1 VRTAE
6 GLTERIANR
15 KAFITVVG
23 MGYVGLPLAVALAQA
38 GFAVS
43 GVDLDKQKV
52 EGINSGRSHVTDVPS
67 EQLAA
72 LVAKGAL
79 VATADYA
86 PVARSDASIICVPT
100 PFGRAK
106 QPDLSYIT
114 SAAEGIARYLP
125 DAVASGLFPM
135 VILESTTYPGTTED
149 IVLPILEQTGL
160 RHGEDFLLAFSPERI
175 DPGNPKFNVSNTP
188 KIVGG
193 VTPEATKAASSL
205 YSCIT
210 QQVVPVS
217 SPRVAEM
224 AKLYENI
231 FRHVNIALANEMSI
245 LCQDMGID
253 IWEVIEA
260 ASTKPFGFMPFY
272 PGPGVGGHCIPVDPF
287 YLTWKLTE
295 LDRKARFIELAGEI
309 NDRMPYWV
317 VDRLQNALNDRQKS
331 LKGCRVLVLGV
342 AYKRDIGDVRES
354 PALKV
359 MEYLVKKG
367 ALVRYHD
374 PYVPKFKTSVGEFNS
389 VPLTDSELQDAD
401 SVVILTDHSC
411 IPYDKVA
418 KLSRLVLDTRNVLK
432 GLRAENIVR
441 L

>member
-1 VRTAE
+1 
-6 GLTERIANR
+6 
-15 KAFITVVG
+15 
-23 MGYVGLPLAVALAQA
+23 
-38 GFAVS
+38 
-43 GVDLDKQKV
+43 
-52 EGINSGRSHVTDVPS
+52 
-67 EQLAA
+67 
-72 LVAKGAL
+72 
-79 VATADYA
+79 
-86 PVARSDASIICVPT
+86 
-100 PFGRAK
+100 
-106 QPDLSYIT
+106 LSYIT

-125 DAVASGLFPM
+125 DAVASGLFPI

-317 VDRLQNALNDRQKS
+317 VDRLQNVLNDRQKS

-389 VPLTDSELQDAD
+389 VPLTDAELQDAD

-411 IPYDKVA
+411 IPYDKVV

-432 GLRAENIVR
+432 GLQAENIVR

>member
-1 VRTAE
+1 MDTENPTARIKE
-6 GLTERIANR
+6 RSATIVVAGL
-15 KAFITVVG
+15 
-23 MGYVGLPLAVALAQA
+23 GYVGLPLAVALAKA
-38 GFAVS
+38 GFSVI
-43 GVDLDKQKV
+43 GVDPDKAKV
-52 EGINSGRSHVTDVPS
+52 EGINAGRSHVSDVSSDELAVLVRNGAISATTDYQPIT
-67 EQLAA
+67 EA
-72 LVAKGAL
+72 
-79 VATADYA
+79 
-86 PVARSDASIICVPT
+86 DASVICVPT

-114 SAAEGIARYLP
+114 GAAEGIAYYLP
-125 DAVASGLFPM
+125 GAVVSGKRPL
-135 VILESTTYPGTTED
+135 VVLESTTYPGTTED
-149 IVLPILEQTGL
+149 IVLPILEGGRL
-160 RHGEDFLLAFSPERI
+160 KHGRDFLLAFSPERI
-175 DPGNPKFNVSNTP
+175 DPGNPRFTVSNTP

-193 VTPEATKAASSL
+193 VTPEATEAACAL
-205 YSCIT
+205 YSAVT
-210 QQVVPVS
+210 TQVVPVS

-224 AKLYENI
+224 AKLYENV

-253 IWEVIEA
+253 IWEVIDA
-260 ASTKPFGFMPFY
+260 AATKPFGFMPFY

-331 LKGCRVLVLGV
+331 IKGCSVLVLGV

-359 MEYLVKKG
+359 IEYLVKKG
-367 ALVRYHD
+367 ATVRYHD
-374 PYVPKFKTSVGEFNS
+374 PYVPSVRSAVGELVS
-389 VPLTDSELQDAD
+389 VPLTDDELRGSDA
-401 SVVILTDHSC
+401 VLILTDHTC
-411 IPYDKVA
+411 IPYERVVA
-418 KLSRLVLDTRNVLK
+418 ESPLVLDTRNVLRTVK
-432 GLRAENIVR
+432 SPNVVR